1 MKNLTAL
8 NCKRV
13 FLVLLAM
20 SLLTTLYSCK
30 KAAEKSSEKMIE
42 KSLGDDASVDIDDEK
57 VTIKTDE
64 GTFTSDATSKIWPK
78 DIPDEIPQF
87 DHGNIVNVTTQNMDD
102 SNNWVVI
109 FEEVP
114 GSAIEK
120 YKADLKSKGFKINFV
135 TTVGA
140 GGHLAAEKDNI
151 IVSVMSGEGN
161 AAVSVGVK
169 K

>member
-1 MKNLTAL
+1 MKKLITIHT
-8 NCKRV
+8 KRV
-13 FLVLLAM
+13 FLLIL
-20 SLLTTLYSCK
+20 SLFVMTVFYSCK
-30 KAAEKSSEKMIE
+30 KSAEKASEKMIE
-42 KSLGDDASVDIDDEK
+42 KSIGDDASVDIDDEK
-57 VTIKTDE
+57 VTIKTGE
-64 GTFTSDATSKIWPK
+64 GTFTSDATIKIWPK

-87 DHGNIVNVTTQNMDD
+87 DHGTIVNVTTQNMDD

-135 TTVGA
+135 TTAIA

>member
-1 MKNLTAL
+1 MKKLITIHT
-8 NCKRV
+8 KRV
-13 FLVLLAM
+13 FLLIL
-20 SLLTTLYSCK
+20 SLFVMTVFYSCK

-42 KSLGDDASVDIDDEK
+42 KSMGDDTSVDIDDEK
-57 VTIKTDE
+57 VTIKTGE
-64 GTFTSDATSKIWPK
+64 GTFTSDATIKIWPK

-87 DHGNIVNVTTQNMDD
+87 DHGTIVNVTTQNMDD

-135 TTVGA
+135 TTAIA